1 MALDED
7 DQRLFVVTRRPLFE
21 LKLDTNTR
29 QEVARVAGGGIV
41 RRCLL
46 RRERKHIY
54 TLGGDEFISV
64 VQQNDP
70 DAVRKYPLCSG
81 RAHWHFLWNALVPR
95 RAGFGIG
102 TRANRELGSAGIE
115 CQKAKAPA
123 ADEVS
128 GRWFRPDEP
137 SSSLAN
143 PGSMSNFSRSD
154 PGLVCWLLSLCLW
167 LFQPSG
173 ANAEAPSAKG
183 ASVRISAEATR
194 VNQAPRLDG
203 TLNDLV
209 WQSANPITDFR
220 QREPHEGEA
229 PSEETEVRIVYTRHA
244 VYFGIHCFDSEPSR
258 IIATELRR
266 DVSQDLDDHF
276 EILVDSNHDRRG
288 AYVFEVNALGTQ
300 NDGLIVEEQGGTD
313 RGDFDP
319 GWDGVWT
326 SEARITPDGWTA
338 TIEIPFTTLN
348 FNHSSDVVWGLNLK
362 RFIRRKNEED
372 LWSAYRRTFGIT
384 KVSEAGELRGI
395 QDIGSGRLFTVK
407 PYGLARYDKQ
417 TGQDSKFPLTA
428 GVDIKY
434 GLTSNLVLNLTGN
447 TDFADT
453 EVDLEPFNLTP
464 FKVFIPEKRQFFLEN
479 AGIFNF
485 DIGDQDQLFFSRQI
499 GIDPITG
506 QQVPI
511 SGGAKL
517 TGTFGRMEVGI
528 MDVNTRSSGP
538 NPYANY
544 AVARLKESLWLGS
557 YIGVMGADKRSGNVL
572 DSFNRTGGVDSR
584 LVFFKDWLVDAHVA
598 GTRSPGDHG
607 GASDVGASLSYRSNW
622 LDGIVERRKIGP
634 NFNPEVGFIERTDSN
649 ETYGDF
655 TFKVRPQISGV
666 RELQFE
672 GFILHAPDTRN
683 EVSTQEWQGTFR
695 AEFNNGAYTDN
706 DIADVFTQLI
716 TTPFHIYKNVFIP
729 NGIYH
734 FARHQL
740 TYGSGQDRR
749 FTYNFFE
756 RFGGYYGGTLN
767 EFRVRA
773 NYRPTVKFSISA
785 SETWNRFRLPLPNGN
800 FSVVLA
806 SLQANYSFTRF
817 LTFTSLLQMDTSNT
831 QAVSANL
838 RLRYNYRPNS
848 DLYIIYNVGT
858 QFASIAP
865 ANPPQVRETRF
876 AVKYTYSFAP

>member
-1 MALDED
+1 
-7 DQRLFVVTRRPLFE
+7 
-21 LKLDTNTR
+21 
-29 QEVARVAGGGIV
+29 
-41 RRCLL
+41 
-46 RRERKHIY
+46 
-54 TLGGDEFISV
+54 V

-70 DAVRKYPLCSG
+70 DAVRKYPLSSG
-81 RAHWHFLWNALVPR
+81 RAHWHFLWNELVR
-95 RAGFGIG
+95 RRVGFGIG
-102 TRANRELGSAGIE
+102 TRANMELWSAGIE

-123 ADEVS
+123 ADELS
-128 GRWFRPDEP
+128 GRWIRPDEP

-143 PGSMSNFSRSD
+143 PGSMSNFSRSQL
-154 PGLVCWLLSLCLW
+154 GLVCWLLSLCLS

-173 ANAEAPSAKG
+173 ANAETPSAKG
-183 ASVRISAEATR
+183 GSVRISAEATR
-194 VNQAPRLDG
+194 VNQAPKLDG
-203 TLNDLV
+203 TLNDLL

-229 PSEETEVRIVYTRHA
+229 PSEETEVRILYTQHA
-244 VYFGIHCFDSEPSR
+244 VYFGIHCLDSEPSR

-276 EILVDSNHDRRG
+276 EILIDSNHDRRG

-338 TIEIPFTTLN
+338 AIEIPFTTLN

-407 PYGLARYDKQ
+407 PYGLAGYDKQ

-511 SGGAKL
+511 NGGAKL

-528 MDVNTRSSGP
+528 MGVNTRSSGP

-557 YIGVMGADKRSGNVL
+557 YIGVMGTDKRSGNVL
-572 DSFNRTGGVDSR
+572 DSFNQTGGVDSR
-584 LVFFKDWLVDAHVA
+584 LVFFKDWFVDAHVA
-598 GTRSPGDHG
+598 GTRSPGDPG

-634 NFNPEVGFIERTDSN
+634 NFNPEVGFIERTGSN

-716 TTPFHIYKNVFIP
+716 TTPFHIYKNMFIP

-800 FSVVLA
+800 FSVLLA

-838 RLRYNYRPNS
+838 RLRYNYRPDS